1 MRPAATSVSWTSKF
15 GNVNGIIGR
24 KLGMTSVYDST
35 GKNVACTIVEA
46 GPCTVTQVKTEES
59 DGYVATQLA
68 FGSRKEKNI
77 TKPLAGHLAK
87 AGIQSATELVE
98 FREYALADKALG
110 DTVKVD
116 EVFEEGDRVA
126 VIGTSKGKGFQG
138 VVKRHNFRGVNDA
151 THGQHNRQRAPGS
164 IGAASYPAKVFKGM
178 RMAGQDG
185 NRRVKTRNLQIVRV
199 YPEKNIVL
207 VKGALPGAKGST
219 VILEK

>member
-1 MRPAATSVSWTSKF
+1 M
-15 GNVNGIIGR
+15 NGIIGR
-24 KLGMTSVYDST
+24 KLGMTSVYDDT
-35 GKNVACTIVEA
+35 GKNVPVTIVLA
-46 GPCTVTQVKTEES
+46 GPCTVTQVKTAES

-68 FGSRKEKNI
+68 FGERKAKRM

-87 AGIQSATELVE
+87 AGIESATEIVE
-98 FREYALADKALG
+98 FRDFDAVAKGLG
-110 DTVKVD
+110 ETVTVD
-116 EVFEEGDRVA
+116 EVFVAGDRVSA
-126 VIGTSKGKGFQG
+126 VGTSKGKGFQG
-138 VVKRHNFRGVNDA
+138 VVKRHDFRGVNDA

-199 YPEKNIVL
+199 FPEKNLIL
-207 VKGALPGAKGST
+207 VKGAIAGSKGST

>member
-1 MRPAATSVSWTSKF
+1 M
-15 GNVNGIIGR
+15 NGIIGR
-24 KLGMTSVYDST
+24 KLGMTSVYDDT
-35 GKNVACTIVEA
+35 GKNVPVTIVLA
-46 GPCTVTQVKTEES
+46 GPCTVTQVKTAES

-68 FGSRKEKNI
+68 FGQRKAKRM

-87 AGIQSATELVE
+87 AGIESATEIVE
-98 FREYALADKALG
+98 FRDFDAVEKGLG
-110 DTVKVD
+110 ETVTVD
-116 EVFEEGDRVA
+116 EVFAAGDRVSA
-126 VIGTSKGKGFQG
+126 VGTSKGKGFQG
-138 VVKRHNFRGVNDA
+138 VVKRHDFRGVNDA

-199 YPEKNIVL
+199 FPEKNLIL
-207 VKGALPGAKGST
+207 VKGAIAGSKGST